1 MLRRCFVGTI
11 GLGFVVAAQAPAFAW
26 SDSKYG
32 HQPVV
37 PPSVSASRCLHG
49 QPVSFTS
56 GGFSAGKTVTVKD
69 NDEAVG
75 SAPVGPDGV
84 FSINVKMSHCG
95 ANRLTAVGTSPD
107 GSTATVAAAVDGI
120 CGGATSAAIAGTADS
135 TSDTNSGDV
144 NGTEVAAPP
153 AEVAGETGV
162 AASTSVAG
170 TSASAA
176 TTSATPETTAATPE
190 TTAATAGS
198 TGAAGITETSGPA
211 GGTTSP
217 VTATALPRTGS
228 DVVGPAAVTGTALL
242 LLGGTAVV
250 VSRRRRQVEQA
261 AE

>member
-11 GLGFVVAAQAPAFAW
+11 GLGLVLAAEAPAFAW
-26 SDSKYG
+26 SGPEQYG

-56 GGFSAGKTVTVKD
+56 GGFAAGKTVTVKD

-120 CGGATSAAIAGTADS
+120 CGDVASAAIAGTAGS
-135 TSDTNSGDV
+135 TSDANSGDV

-153 AEVAGETGV
+153 AAVAGLTGGT
-162 AASTSVAG
+162 ASTSVAG

-176 TTSATPETTAATPE
+176 TTSATPETTAAT
-190 TTAATAGS
+190 AGS
-198 TGAAGITETSGPA
+198 TEAAGITETSGPA

-250 VSRRRRQVEQA
+250 VSRRRRQTDSA
-261 AE
+261 AG

>member
-11 GLGFVVAAQAPAFAW
+11 GLCLVVVAEAPAFAW
-26 SDSKYG
+26 SGPEYG
-32 HQPVV
+32 QQPVV
-37 PPSVSASRCLHG
+37 PPSVSASRCVHG

-120 CGGATSAAIAGTADS
+120 CGDVASAAIAGTAGS

-153 AEVAGETGV
+153 AAVAGVTGGT
-162 AASTSVAG
+162 ASTSVAG
-170 TSASAA
+170 TAASAA
-176 TTSATPETTAATPE
+176 TTSATPETTAAT
-190 TTAATAGS
+190 AGN

-250 VSRRRRQVEQA
+250 VSRRRRPAEQA

>member
-1 MLRRCFVGTI
+1 MGGNMLSRCFVGTI
-11 GLGFVVAAQAPAFAW
+11 ALGLVVAAEAPAFAW
-26 SDSKYG
+26 SGSKYG
-32 HQPVV
+32 NQPVV

-75 SAPVGPDGV
+75 SAPVGSDGV
-84 FSINVKMSHCG
+84 FSINVKMSHCVP
-95 ANRLTAVGTSPD
+95 NRLTAVGTSPD

-135 TSDTNSGDV
+135 ISDTNSGDV

-153 AEVAGETGV
+153 AEVAAPPAEVAGVTGV

-176 TTSATPETTAATPE
+176 TTSATPETTAT
-190 TTAATAGS
+190 TAGS
-198 TGAAGITETSGPA
+198 TEAAGITGTSGPA
-211 GGTTSP
+211 GGT
-217 VTATALPRTGS
+217 
-228 DVVGPAAVTGTALL
+228 
-242 LLGGTAVV
+242 
-250 VSRRRRQVEQA
+250 
-261 AE
+261 

>member
-1 MLRRCFVGTI
+1 MGGNMLRRCFGGTI
-11 GLGFVVAAQAPAFAW
+11 GLGLVVAAEARAFAW
-26 SDSKYG
+26 SGSESGYA

-120 CGGATSAAIAGTADS
+120 CGDVASAAIAGTAGS

-153 AEVAGETGV
+153 AAVAGVTGV

-176 TTSATPETTAATPE
+176 TTSATPETTAAATPE
-190 TTAATAGS
+190 

-250 VSRRRRQVEQA
+250 VSRRRRQAEQA

>member
-11 GLGFVVAAQAPAFAW
+11 GLGLVVAAQAPAFAW
-26 SDSKYG
+26 SGSEQYG
-32 HQPVV
+32 NQPVV
-37 PPSVSASRCLHG
+37 PPSVSASRCVHG

-120 CGGATSAAIAGTADS
+120 CGDVASAAIASTADS

-144 NGTEVAAPP
+144 NVTEVAPP
-153 AEVAGETGV
+153 AAVAGLTGGT
-162 AASTSVAG
+162 ASTSVAG

-176 TTSATPETTAATPE
+176 TTPATPETT
-190 TTAATAGS
+190 
-198 TGAAGITETSGPA
+198 
-211 GGTTSP
+211 
-217 VTATALPRTGS
+217 
-228 DVVGPAAVTGTALL
+228 
-242 LLGGTAVV
+242 
-250 VSRRRRQVEQA
+250 
-261 AE
+261 

>member
-1 MLRRCFVGTI
+1 MGGNMLSRCFVGTI
-11 GLGFVVAAQAPAFAW
+11 ALGLVVAAEAPAFAW
-26 SDSKYG
+26 SGSKYG
-32 HQPVV
+32 NQPVV

-120 CGGATSAAIAGTADS
+120 CGDVASAVIAGTADS

-153 AEVAGETGV
+153 AAGAGETGV

-176 TTSATPETTAATPE
+176 TTSATPETTAAT
-190 TTAATAGS
+190 AGS
-198 TGAAGITETSGPA
+198 TGAAGITETSGSA

-228 DVVGPAAVTGTALL
+228 DVVGPAAVTGTVLL

-250 VSRRRRQVEQA
+250 VSRRRRQAEQA

>member
-11 GLGFVVAAQAPAFAW
+11 GLGLFVAAEAPAFAW
-26 SDSKYG
+26 SGSEYG
-32 HQPVV
+32 YGNQPVV

-107 GSTATVAAAVDGI
+107 GSPATVAAAVDGI

-153 AEVAGETGV
+153 AEVAGVTGV

-198 TGAAGITETSGPA
+198 TGAAGITETSGSA
-211 GGTTSP
+211 GGTTAP
-217 VTATALPRTGS
+217 
-228 DVVGPAAVTGTALL
+228 
-242 LLGGTAVV
+242 
-250 VSRRRRQVEQA
+250 
-261 AE
+261 

>member
-11 GLGFVVAAQAPAFAW
+11 GLGLVVAAEAPAFAW
-26 SDSKYG
+26 SGSEYG
-32 HQPVV
+32 YGNQPVV

-120 CGGATSAAIAGTADS
+120 CGDVASAVIAGTADS

-153 AEVAGETGV
+153 AAGAGETGV

-176 TTSATPETTAATPE
+176 TTSATPETTE
-190 TTAATAGS
+190 ATAGS

-250 VSRRRRQVEQA
+250 VSRRRRQAEQA

>member
-1 MLRRCFVGTI
+1 MGGNMLSRCFVGTI
-11 GLGFVVAAQAPAFAW
+11 ALGLVVAAEAPAFAW
-26 SDSKYG
+26 SGSKYG
-32 HQPVV
+32 NQPVV

-120 CGGATSAAIAGTADS
+120 CGDVASAAIAGTAGS
-135 TSDTNSGDV
+135 TSDANSGDANV
-144 NGTEVAAPP
+144 TEVAPP
-153 AEVAGETGV
+153 AAVAGLTGGT
-162 AASTSVAG
+162 ASTSVAG
-170 TSASAA
+170 TAASAP
-176 TTSATPETTAATPE
+176 TTSGTPG
-190 TTAATAGS
+190 TTAATARS
-198 TGAAGITETSGPA
+198 SGAAGITGTSGPA

-228 DVVGPAAVTGTALL
+228 DVVVPAAVAGTALL
-242 LLGGTAVV
+242 LLGGTAV
-250 VSRRRRQVEQA
+250 A
-261 AE
+261 GYHDC